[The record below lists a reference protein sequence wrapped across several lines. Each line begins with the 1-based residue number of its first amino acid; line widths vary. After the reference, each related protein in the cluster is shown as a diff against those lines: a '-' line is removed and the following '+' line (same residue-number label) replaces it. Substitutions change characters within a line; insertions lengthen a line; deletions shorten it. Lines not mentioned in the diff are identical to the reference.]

1 MVRLLFLILLSA
13 LAGPLAAQSAP
24 ADTSAAAAPSPSV
37 ATIGPLATEAFARLP
52 FVEKPALSPDG
63 SHVAGLFAVRGEQRI
78 LLMPVFGDRRSSV
91 MVGVP
96 AQTELAW
103 LRWVNEDNLES
114 RRAS

>member
-1 MVRLLFLILLSA
+1 MILRPPISNVTDTLFPDTALFRAKGVGRMVRLLFLILLSA

-63 SHVAGLFAVRGEQRI
+63 KIGRAHV
-78 LLMPVFGDRRSSV
+78 
-91 MVGVP
+91 
-96 AQTELAW
+96 
-103 LRWVNEDNLES
+103 
-114 RRAS
+114 